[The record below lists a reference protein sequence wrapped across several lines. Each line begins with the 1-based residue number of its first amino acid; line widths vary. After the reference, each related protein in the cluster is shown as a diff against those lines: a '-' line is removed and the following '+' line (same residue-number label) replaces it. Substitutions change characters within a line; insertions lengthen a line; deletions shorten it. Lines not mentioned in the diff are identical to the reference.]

1 MRSQFGALVY
11 RVKND
16 KIQILLI
23 TSRTRGRW
31 IIPKGWPMIGET
43 PADAAATEAW
53 EEAGVKGKVYDR
65 CLGLY
70 SYTKR
75 REDQRDLPCLVMI
88 YPIKAKKLSDKFPE
102 AGQRRRKWF
111 SRKKAAKLVSEPEL
125 AKMIASFDPR
135 HVK

>member
-1 MRSQFGALVY
+1 
-11 RVKND
+11 
-16 KIQILLI
+16 
-23 TSRTRGRW
+23 
-31 IIPKGWPMIGET
+31 
-43 PADAAATEAW
+43 
-53 EEAGVKGKVYDR
+53 
-65 CLGLY
+65 
-70 SYTKR
+70 
-75 REDQRDLPCLVMI
+75 MI